1 MFETFSQRYRMIL
14 KRMMERSPFRR
25 REPVYRV
32 GKYIADYS
40 ALSEEEIQAIAPD
53 VEEIFRNSVS
63 VNRRDDPGQGAR
75 DGRI

>member
-1 MFETFSQRYRMIL
+1 MFGTVGQRYRILL
-14 KRMMERSPFRR
+14 KRMLERSPFRR

-63 VNRRDDPGQGAR
+63 VNRRDGRGQAS
-75 DGRI
+75 